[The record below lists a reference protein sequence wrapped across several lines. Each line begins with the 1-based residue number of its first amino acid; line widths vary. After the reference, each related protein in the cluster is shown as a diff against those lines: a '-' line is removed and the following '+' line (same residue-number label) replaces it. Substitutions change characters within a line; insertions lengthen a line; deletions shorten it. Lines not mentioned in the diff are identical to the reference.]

1 MVVGVEV
8 MLDLL
13 KISSVWWNKFG
24 CCNRGG
30 ESMWKAC
37 SSGQRLVHY
46 TLAIL

>member
-1 MVVGVEV
+1 

-24 CCNRGG
+24 GCIRGG
-30 ESMWKAC
+30 ESMWKARP
-37 SSGQRLVHY
+37 SGQRLVHY